1 MGHSPRKNLAA
12 LKLQIDFRRIHN
24 SMANLRANISDVDN
38 RASVLAT
45 RERVSYIAQKD
56 VNFGPQKALNWTVIL
71 PILCKFCVLR
81 NLTASIT
88 AYISGTKHDIDNQAS
103 TLKST
108 SGLLQATSPQ
118 SVMDFGPQTSSN
130 WTCIL
135 PTLREFCI
143 PLHFQAL
150 KT

>member
-1 MGHSPRKNLAA
+1 
-12 LKLQIDFRRIHN
+12 
-24 SMANLRANISDVDN
+24 MANLRANISGQEHDVDS
-38 RASVLAT
+38 RASALAT

-71 PILCKFCVLR
+71 PTLCKFCVFR
-81 NLTASIT
+81 NLTTIIT
-88 AYISGTKHDIDNQAS
+88 AYISGKKHDIDNRAS
-103 TLKST
+103 TLEST
-108 SGLLQATSPQ
+108 RGLLQATLPQ
-118 SVMDFGPQTSSN
+118 SVVDFGSQTSSN